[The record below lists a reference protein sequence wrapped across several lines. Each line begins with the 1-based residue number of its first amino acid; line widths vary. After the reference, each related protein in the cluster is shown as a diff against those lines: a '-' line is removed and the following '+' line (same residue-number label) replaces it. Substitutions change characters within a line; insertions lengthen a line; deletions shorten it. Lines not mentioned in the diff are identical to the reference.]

1 MVQYGFY
8 YDNSRCTGCKTCVM
22 ACKDYKDSALDVA
35 YRKVY
40 DLEGGTWEK
49 QADDI
54 YTTDCLFY
62 HLSMACNHCDDPACV
77 SVCPTTAMHKE
88 DKRGLVLVDET
99 KCVGCGYCVMAC
111 PYNAPKVS
119 RELGYSVKCN
129 GCEERLNQ
137 GLQPVCVMSCPLRA
151 LDFGPIDELRKKY
164 GDTAETHP
172 MPSASYTHPN
182 ITIKPSPAALD
193 PAASKA
199 HVANPK
205 EVQ

>member
-88 DKRGLVLVDET
+88 GKRGLVLVDET

-111 PYNAPKVS
+111 PYNAPNVVASLATRSNAMGVKSASIKVCS
-119 RELGYSVKCN
+119 RYASCRVRCVRSTLS
-129 GCEERLNQ
+129 
-137 GLQPVCVMSCPLRA
+137 GLTSYARSMATRQE
-151 LDFGPIDELRKKY
+151 I
-164 GDTAETHP
+164 HP

>member
-88 DKRGLVLVDET
+88 GKRGLVLVDET

-129 GCEERLNQ
+129 GCEADMRHVVSVACARLWSDRRATQ
-137 GLQPVCVMSCPLRA
+137 EVWRHGRDPSDAFGVLHAPQHHDKAFASSARSCGIEGA
-151 LDFGPIDELRKKY
+151 CC
-164 GDTAETHP
+164 
-172 MPSASYTHPN
+172 
-182 ITIKPSPAALD
+182 
-193 PAASKA
+193 
-199 HVANPK
+199 
-205 EVQ
+205 

>member
-1 MVQYGFY
+1 
-8 YDNSRCTGCKTCVM
+8 
-22 ACKDYKDSALDVA
+22 
-35 YRKVY
+35 
-40 DLEGGTWEK
+40 
-49 QADDI
+49 
-54 YTTDCLFY
+54 
-62 HLSMACNHCDDPACV
+62 
-77 SVCPTTAMHKE
+77 
-88 DKRGLVLVDET
+88 VLVDET

-137 GLQPVCVMSCPLRA
+137 GLQPICVMSCPLRA

-164 GDTAETHP
+164 GDTAEIHP

>member
-62 HLSMACNHCDDPACV
+62 HLSMACNHCDDP
-77 SVCPTTAMHKE
+77 
-88 DKRGLVLVDET
+88 
-99 KCVGCGYCVMAC
+99 
-111 PYNAPKVS
+111 
-119 RELGYSVKCN
+119 
-129 GCEERLNQ
+129 
-137 GLQPVCVMSCPLRA
+137 
-151 LDFGPIDELRKKY
+151 
-164 GDTAETHP
+164 
-172 MPSASYTHPN
+172 
-182 ITIKPSPAALD
+182 PA
-193 PAASKA
+193 
-199 HVANPK
+199 
-205 EVQ
+205 

>member
-88 DKRGLVLVDET
+88 GKRGLVLVDET

-119 RELGYSVKCN
+119 R
-129 GCEERLNQ
+129 
-137 GLQPVCVMSCPLRA
+137 
-151 LDFGPIDELRKKY
+151 
-164 GDTAETHP
+164 
-172 MPSASYTHPN
+172 
-182 ITIKPSPAALD
+182 
-193 PAASKA
+193 
-199 HVANPK
+199 
-205 EVQ
+205 